1 MSLKPIEMH
10 DSMGALEPAAVAC
23 VLLLH
28 KALELEQLP
37 PELTAEEIG
46 SMSPE
51 ALQEACE
58 LYIGDTDA
66 RNEVRHGGDET
77 ELATRIDRSWERNYE
92 VEVHAIPITED
103 KALAFNYVYGGGK
116 HGEPA
121 AYPWE
126 DECWFVKITGTK
138 TVVITS
144 FAEIEEK

>member
-10 DSMGALEPAAVAC
+10 DSMGALEPTAVAC

-28 KALELEQLP
+28 KALELGQLP

-46 SMSPE
+46 SMTPE

-58 LYIGDTDA
+58 LYIGNTDA
-66 RNEVRHGGDET
+66 RNEVRHEGVKT
-77 ELATRIDRSWERNYE
+77 KLVTRIHHSWERNYE

-103 KALAFNYVYGGGK
+103 KALAFNFVEGGGK
-116 HGEPA
+116 HGEPES
-121 AYPWE
+121 YPWE
-126 DECWFVKITGTK
+126 DQCWFVKITGIK
-138 TVVITS
+138 TVVITT